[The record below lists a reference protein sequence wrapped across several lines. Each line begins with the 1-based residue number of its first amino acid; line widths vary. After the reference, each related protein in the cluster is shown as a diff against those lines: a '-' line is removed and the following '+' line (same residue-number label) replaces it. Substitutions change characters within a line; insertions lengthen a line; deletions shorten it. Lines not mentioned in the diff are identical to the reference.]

1 MKDKNLIGDADE
13 GALGALLAATGARQ
27 APSEAQRREVL
38 AAVGAEWRA
47 QVDARQRRRRFTG
60 WAAAAAVAAVAFS
73 AWWVRPML
81 SPPAAQFASVARV
94 EGTVEYRDGT
104 AGHWTHVADG
114 ARVAAGSALRTG
126 QAGRAA
132 IELDNG
138 VTLRLD
144 HGTRLAFAAPGE
156 AALEAGAV
164 YVDAGAGDVSGS
176 REFALQTGYGE
187 VRHLGTQYEAR
198 LDDGAL
204 RIAVREGR
212 VGVGPAA
219 AQRVATAGEQLWFTE
234 SGVERSAVSP
244 YDAQWA
250 WVGSVTPPFAIDGR
264 TVDEFLA
271 WAARETGREVRYAS
285 PAAAQRAREVVLRGS
300 VSGLTPEQA
309 VRAAL
314 STTSL
319 RPSLEAERILV
330 Q

>member
-1 MKDKNLIGDADE
+1 MNDTNIAGDGDE
-13 GALGALLAATGARQ
+13 RVLGALLAAAGERA
-27 APSEAQRREVL
+27 APSDAQRREVL

-47 QVDARQRRRRFTG
+47 QVAARQRRRRFTG
-60 WAAAAAVAAVAFS
+60 WAAAAAVAAVAVS
-73 AWWVRPML
+73 AWWVRPLL
-81 SPPAAQFASVARV
+81 SPPAASFASVARV
-94 EGTVEYRDGT
+94 EGTVEYRDG
-104 AGHWTHVADG
+104 GSWTHVAGG
-114 ARVAAGSALRTG
+114 ARIATGSALRTG

-144 HGTRLAFAAPGE
+144 RGTRLAFAAPGE

-164 YVDAGAGDVSGS
+164 YVDAGAGDASSS
-176 REFALQTGYGE
+176 REFALQTGFGE

-204 RIAVREGR
+204 RVAVREGR
-212 VGVGPAA
+212 VGIGPAA
-219 AQRVATAGEQLWFTE
+219 AQQVAAAGEQLLFTD
-234 SGVERSAVSP
+234 SGVQRSTVSP
-244 YDAQWA
+244 YDEQWA
-250 WVGSVTPPFAIDGR
+250 WVGKVTPPFAIDGR
-264 TVDEFLA
+264 TVDDFLA

-300 VSGLTPEQA
+300 VSGLTPDQA

-330 Q
+330 E